1 MRTRLAPL
9 CLLAL
14 AATLVGA
21 CNLPRPSAPGALGN
35 QEAKTAAALTVVA
48 LGTQLAGGTIPAPV
62 SAITLTPTAVDPT
75 GAAQPVVTPSPAAS
89 LLPATAAPAASPT
102 AGASSAPIATSTP
115 VVPTPLAVPC
125 DQVKLEGETIPDGTA
140 MVPGQSFTKTWTL
153 KNIGTCT
160 WTASYSLVFVTGDA
174 MSGPA
179 AQPLTT
185 GTVAPGQSIQVS
197 LDLQAPSTDG
207 AYRGNFKL
215 RNASGVLFG
224 LGPDADQNFWVE
236 IKVTSK
242 QGSMMDDYCLAAWTA
257 GSTGLVCPGK
267 QGDAQGFVLRVDS
280 PKLENGSVDNE
291 PALWTNP
298 PVGNG
303 AQISGRF
310 LPVALAKGAH
320 FRSVV
325 GCFSGAANCNVKFA
339 LQYSADHGA
348 VKNLGEWNEKMDG
361 QMTHVDVDLSSLSGR
376 AVELIL
382 TVTANSAADGQQAY
396 WLNPQIS

>member
-21 CNLPRPSAPGALGN
+21 CNLPRPSSSGALGN
-35 QEAKTAAALTVVA
+35 QEARTAAALTVVA
-48 LGTQLAGGTIPAPV
+48 LGTQLAGGTLPAPV
-62 SAITLTPTAVDPT
+62 SAITLTPPSGSPT
-75 GAAQPVVTPSPAAS
+75 GAAQPGETPGPAAS
-89 LLPATAAPAASPT
+89 LPPATALAAASPT
-102 AGASSAPIATSTP
+102 APAATPAPTATAAAATSI
-115 VVPTPLAVPC
+115 PTPC
-125 DQVKLEGETIPDGTA
+125 DQVKLDGETIPDGTA

-153 KNIGTCT
+153 KNTGTCT
-160 WTASYSLVFVTGDA
+160 WTASYALVFVSGDA

-179 AQPLTT
+179 AQQITT

-197 LDLQAPSTDG
+197 VDLHAPSTDG
-207 AYRGNFKL
+207 TFRGDFKL
-215 RNASGVLFG
+215 RNAAGVLFG
-224 LGPDADQNFWVE
+224 LGPNADQNFWVE
-236 IKVTSK
+236 IKVAAK

-257 GSTGLVCPGK
+257 GSTALACPGK
-267 QGDAQGFVLRVDS
+267 QADAHGFVLRVDS
-280 PKLENGSVDNE
+280 PKLENGSIDNE

-298 PVGNG
+298 PVGSG

-310 LPVALAKGAH
+310 LPVMIASGAH

-325 GCFSGAANCNVKFA
+325 GCFSGAANCDVKFT

-348 VKNLGEWNEKMDG
+348 VKNLGDWDEKMDG
-361 QMTHVDVDLSSLSGR
+361 QMTHLDVDLSSLSGR

-382 TVTANSAADGQQAY
+382 TVTANSASDGQQAY
-396 WLNPQIS
+396 WLDPQIS